1 MPCRDAKQQQRSPAT
16 RSGSR
21 SDTGGT
27 HARAQRG
34 DGNTLRSTAVRC
46 GVNADLPDGAP
57 TDGPIAEVLAQN
69 QEFYD
74 AHEARDL
81 ERMAAVWEVSD
92 RVVCIH
98 PGWPIMRTYAHV
110 VESWRRILSG
120 PGRLQFI
127 LSNTA
132 VSIDGD
138 IAWVTVEENLL
149 GGPTPVVVAA
159 TNMFA
164 RIDGTWRLVVH
175 HGSPVGH

>member
-1 MPCRDAKQQQRSPAT
+1 M
-16 RSGSR
+16 
-21 SDTGGT
+21 
-27 HARAQRG
+27 
-34 DGNTLRSTAVRC
+34 AVRC

-110 VESWRRILSG
+110 IESWRRILSG